1 MEKIPN
7 KMKTINLYVCSLL
20 FFMFV
25 SCNGQQQKQKT
36 VEKEK
41 SNETKS
47 KDMTEQILEK
57 QLKTGV
63 PTNYDF
69 NDLTEKDLE
78 AIIPVLKDRLKENG
92 FKFLDNATFA
102 AKIKEIFGRVIDPAS
117 ATKFL
122 YADFM
127 DRCNKKINYHEN
139 NADYNGIYI
148 LKNESFITEL
158 FAIPQVLD
166 YQKKYPQSS
175 EAENEKIIINDE
187 IENTKVEAKHWKDV
201 PDLAEKRKRIIQVL
215 VARNMYL
222 FNDSKAHA
230 NWIAV
235 NDKDFARNLVKVFGF
250 TKEPKF
256 NQLALSEYLDDP
268 KNIKMNNGA
277 IGDLIVVKNCAGELE
292 IRSEL
297 LNEITA
303 TATKNNSKIVKG
315 LEFYLIKQSQGQKMT
330 WTKDEKRKVYA
341 HFSNYRDELYIRNE
355 KERLSIDLYPNTLMA
370 QLLASDKGAEEF
382 FAKNNNFGLS
392 NLKTIIDYAKK
403 EKIYE

>member
-1 MEKIPN
+1 
-7 KMKTINLYVCSLL
+7 MKRIKLYVFSLL

-25 SCNGQQQKQKT
+25 SCNGQQKDQKAVQKQ
-36 VEKEK
+36 EA
-41 SNETKS
+41 NEIKS
-47 KDMTEQILEK
+47 KDMTAQILEK

-78 AIIPVLKDRLKENG
+78 VIIPILTDKLKENG

-102 AKIKEIFGRVIDPAS
+102 VKVKEIFGRVIDPS
-117 ATKFL
+117 SSSKFL

-127 DRCNKKINYHEN
+127 DKCNKKIKYHEN
-139 NADYNGIYI
+139 NADYNGVYI
-148 LKNESFITEL
+148 VKNESFITEL

-166 YQKKYPQSS
+166 YQKKYPESS
-175 EAENEKIIINDE
+175 KVENEKIIISDE

-201 PDLAEKRKRIIQVL
+201 PDLAEKRKKIIQVL

-230 NWIAV
+230 NFIAV

-256 NQLALSEYLDDP
+256 NELVLSEYADDP
-268 KNIKMNNGA
+268 NNIKMNNGA
-277 IGDLIVVKNCAGELE
+277 IGDLIVIKNCAGELE
-292 IRSEL
+292 IRAGL
-297 LNEITA
+297 LKDITA

-315 LEFYLIKQSQGQKMT
+315 LEFYLIKQSQGQKIDL
-330 WTKDEKRKVYA
+330 TKDEKRKVYA
-341 HFSNYRDELYIRNE
+341 YFSNYRDELYIRNE

-382 FAKNNNFGLS
+382 FTKNNNFGLS
-392 NLKTIIDYAKK
+392 NLKAIIDYAKK